1 MRDKYNLGINSDP
14 NLLVNTMNAV
24 YQGYPQF
31 RSNLDQLNKITLS
44 ELKERVLSATAA
56 SGASASAA
64 ASMSP
69 GASPF
74 SPVPD
79 KEEAPV
85 VPPEVEFVQK
95 LQQLEQQRTAFVPPP
110 PSQAEKFDVRPAEAV
125 YNHPQ
130 STATPIIPTN
140 IQTVYMPTPPRIGT
154 EIKIASWQR
163 DWLNSPARNG
173 FTYSKGL
180 PPRLNIT
187 DVRLGCVILPGAIA
201 MAHPLLSVYIE
212 GPNNKELQISVLLN
226 HIVGNFGV
234 YKPATPSLSFIYL
247 LALPW
252 KITIEAADGEVIDL
266 GADKVP
272 FKVTQTHFFVAT
284 MEVPMDNFACVGDS
298 LRVYADKKILPAE
311 VIAVREREID
321 VKGSGA
327 ATEGYLLNYSKQ
339 VTLLLDAV
347 KNWQPHN
354 HGPSQ
359 PWKCL
364 SLFLSAC
371 RKSSCSYKWISWKE
385 WPISITWIKKIYTK
399 NFSNLLKLRIVR
411 KCIFVRSNKADPSL
425 FQKSGVWLE
434 YGIEG
439 KADSVAEDGV
449 MERSS
454 VCNTFTPRNTV
465 ALPILLPL
473 MSMGRAFEC
482 SINNLQ

>member
-1 MRDKYNLGINSDP
+1 MSFLTPENGRYIATIFHSFMRDKYNLGINSDP

-24 YQGYPQF
+24 YQSYPQF
-31 RSNLDQLNKITLS
+31 RSNLEQLNKITLS

-56 SGASASAA
+56 SASAGAGAA

-69 GASPF
+69 GASAF

-79 KEEAPV
+79 KEEAPM

-110 PSQAEKFDVRPAEAV
+110 PSQAEKFDIRPAEAV

-163 DWLNSPARNG
+163 DWLNNPVRNG
-173 FTYSKGL
+173 FIYSKGL

-252 KITIEAADGEVIDL
+252 KITIEAADGEAIDL
-266 GADKVP
+266 GSDKVP
-272 FKVTQTHFFVAT
+272 FKVIKTQFFVAT
-284 MEVPMDNFACVGDS
+284 MEVAMDNFACVGDS

-311 VIAVREREID
+311 VIAVREGEID
-321 VKGSGA
+321 VKGCGA

-347 KNWQPHN
+347 KN
-354 HGPSQ
+354 
-359 PWKCL
+359 
-364 SLFLSAC
+364 
-371 RKSSCSYKWISWKE
+371 
-385 WPISITWIKKIYTK
+385 
-399 NFSNLLKLRIVR
+399 
-411 KCIFVRSNKADPSL
+411 
-425 FQKSGVWLE
+425 
-434 YGIEG
+434 
-439 KADSVAEDGV
+439 
-449 MERSS
+449 
-454 VCNTFTPRNTV
+454 
-465 ALPILLPL
+465 
-473 MSMGRAFEC
+473 
-482 SINNLQ
+482 